1 MDDNDAYEALSSN
14 IQLIDVDRGTT
25 LFSEGEEG
33 DLFYIIIQGE
43 AEVLKASQ
51 LVVEYEGESA
61 RKPKKPRDMEEKVT
75 LAAIIPILAELRK
88 PDATIV

>member
-51 LVVEYEGESA
+51 LVVEYEGASGRRIDGDELVATVLEHALLTSNASSA
-61 RKPKKPRDMEEKVT
+61 TPTRT
-75 LAAIIPILAELRK
+75 
-88 PDATIV
+88 